1 MSDIAARVAR
11 GAAWLDEKYPSWYSK
26 IDLSIL
32 DLGNCTQCVLG
43 QVYTGVIPVA
53 EQGQVLAQA
62 IALVTSGYEDSDE
75 WAKEYA
81 DEVASGQF
89 GGYQILSDFHEL
101 PRDGEWHGFV
111 AVADRAGGTDEE
123 TLEAERVEYQQML
136 DEWTRVIIERRLAEH
151 PDVQA
156 LTVRLNDLREP
167 VAA

>member
-11 GAAWLDEKYPSWYSK
+11 GAAWLDEKYPQWYSK

-43 QVYTGVIPVA
+43 QVYTGVIPAA
-53 EQGQVLAQA
+53 EQGQVLAQT
-62 IALVTSGYEDSDE
+62 IAQVTNGWPDADE
-75 WAKEYA
+75 WEQDYRLQ
-81 DEVASGQF
+81 VASGEF
-89 GGYQILSDFHEL
+89 GGYQILTDFHEL
-101 PRDGEWHGFV
+101 PEDGEWHGFV

-156 LTVRLNDLREP
+156 LTVRLNELREP
-167 VAA
+167 AAV